1 MENVQGERED
11 RGGTNRGRKRDNDI
25 TIVVNGRRKAV
36 DEKVLSFD
44 EIVHLA
50 FDDPPT
56 GEFICFTITYRR
68 GPRGNQQG
76 TVDEGESVKIKNG
89 MIFNVTVTDKS

>member
-1 MENVQGERED
+1 MENVQGNHEE
-11 RGGTNRGRKRDNDI
+11 RGGTNRDRKGDRVI
-25 TIVVNGRRKAV
+25 TIVVNGRRKSV
-36 DEKVLSFD
+36 DEEVLSFD

-68 GPRGNQQG
+68 GPRGNEQG
-76 TVDEGESVKIKNG
+76 TVDEGKSVKIKSG
-89 MIFNVTVTDKS
+89 MIFNVTVADKS